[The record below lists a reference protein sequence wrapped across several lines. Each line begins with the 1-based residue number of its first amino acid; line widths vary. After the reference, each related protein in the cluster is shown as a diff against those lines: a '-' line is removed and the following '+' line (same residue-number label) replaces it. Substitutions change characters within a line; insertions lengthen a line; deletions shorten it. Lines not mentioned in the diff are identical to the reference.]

1 MLMSSAFLVSALVQF
16 ALGLLMAA
24 MLGPVEFGLYAL
36 AFAASVIGQTLVF
49 EWARLSITR
58 FEGSGAEVT
67 ARLCKVVL
75 VLIALT
81 LALAAAF
88 FLFAGEKR
96 VLFALTI
103 AASALWGFA
112 ECRGATL
119 RARFAEKSYAGLLS
133 ARALAS
139 FTLMPLAAWFWP
151 RAELVLGAQMLAIFI
166 ALILHRLAFSEN
178 PRPQDAAPS
187 TAPPLSGL
195 VGYALPIVATNV
207 AYLLLFFGLRLFI
220 ATRLGL
226 GEAGSFSLA
235 LDLGLKLVMTIG
247 SALDLYLFQLAVRDD
262 REKGGEAGRAR
273 LALNISIVLAV
284 LAPALVGLWLVL
296 PSLEALV
303 ITPDYR
309 ATFAPYVLLL
319 LPGLFLFGIVQYA
332 VHPVHQLASRT
343 MPLVLAS
350 GTAAAVVFL
359 LLAISGSAPLP
370 ASRLPGLALLV
381 GMLLAVLVL
390 WRAIAEPPPI
400 SWKAF
405 SPRLAL
411 ALLGMV
417 GVALPIRLGLE
428 PGAIS
433 LVSTVLAGSL
443 AFLAIGWFTNLADM
457 RNWRRFDTKNGA

>member
-1 MLMSSAFLVSALVQF
+1 MLMSAAFLASALIQF
-16 ALGLLMAA
+16 ALGLVLAA

-49 EWARLSITR
+49 EWVRLSITR
-58 FEGSGAEVT
+58 YQGSGAGVS
-67 ARLCKVVL
+67 ARLGTIQ
-75 VLIALT
+75 LILIVLT
-81 LALAAAF
+81 LVLAAAVF
-88 FLFAGEKR
+88 VFAGEKR
-96 VLFALTI
+96 VLLALTV

-139 FTLMPLAAWFWP
+139 LLLMPLAAWLWP
-151 RAELVLGAQMLAIFI
+151 RAEFVLGAQIFAIFA
-166 ALILHRLAFSEN
+166 ALVLHRLSFAET
-178 PRPQDAAPS
+178 RDATGAGEG
-187 TAPPLSGL
+187 PPFSGL
-195 VGYALPIVATNV
+195 IGYALPIVATNI

-273 LALNISIVLAV
+273 LALNIGIVVAV

-296 PSLEALV
+296 PSLEKLV
-303 ITPDYR
+303 ITADYR
-309 ATFAPYVLLL
+309 ATFAPYLLML
-319 LPGLFLFGIVQYA
+319 LPGLFLFGMVQYA
-332 VHPVHQLASRT
+332 IHPVHQLASRT

-350 GTAAAVVFL
+350 GAAAAAAFL
-359 LLAISGSAPLP
+359 LLAISRIAPLP
-370 ASRLPGLALLV
+370 VSHLPGIALLI
-381 GMLLAVLVL
+381 GMLFAAFVL

-400 SWKAF
+400 GWKAF
-405 SPRLAL
+405 LPRLLLAL
-411 ALLGMV
+411 AGMI

-428 PGAIS
+428 PGAIA
-433 LVSTVLAGSL
+433 LAAAGM
-443 AFLAIGWFTNLADM
+443 AGGFAYLAIGWFTNLADV
-457 RNWRRFDTKNGA
+457 RNWRRTETKNGA